1 MGALREDD
9 HLPFPVPSRS
19 FAISQEWRDL
29 TFMHWKVDPKRLEQH
44 LPDGLEIDFFDG
56 EAYVGVIPFMMKNV
70 HPKGLVPLRR
80 QRRTS
85 RGVFPHTGCK
95 EFGDLSVRKSS
106 LWACL
111 PICKSQSETA

>member
-29 TFMHWKVDPKRLEQH
+29 TFMHWKVDPKLLEQH

-70 HPKGLVPLRR
+70 HPKGLVPLPGISTFAEFNV
-80 QRRTS
+80 RTYVVKDGHH
-85 RGVFPHTGCK
+85 GVF
-95 EFGDLSVRKSS
+95 FLS
-106 LWACL
+106 L
-111 PICKSQSETA
+111 IHI